1 MPTGRSGATVTAAGA
16 DPNDPAL
23 HGLPGE
29 ASAKQ
34 IDSSPKAGSFSSRF
48 GSPKG
53 ISGSLV
59 SSPQAA
65 QPLQEDMF
73 TRAVMST
80 SDKRDAVESE
90 GVELGTINSSG
101 SIGLDHDS
109 LGQALQSLGPPAKEA
124 NQAVPLPTGSN
135 PAAPTQSSAQ
145 PVSFQS
151 LSALASQASKRWNN
165 ASDDAAAGT
174 SSLEQA
180 QLASANTAVPN
191 AQHPNAPAH
200 VALVPDHSLKPT
212 SRPSLE
218 PQQPTALQSAASDA
232 DASAA
237 VGVDSNQEQPL
248 ATIKLGK
255 TASME
260 KKWGYPV
267 PTGSPMFER
276 LRSRTQSQEEAAS
289 AAAGLQ
295 EHPTAPADVQQSQ
308 YPEPP
313 SSRPAEDEAAVQ
325 QREAAAMGSSSV
337 DAALPHVRTGVSET
351 LPDDEGPSSE
361 GMSGG
366 MQGTPRGLPR
376 RSASHGDAYAVSPK
390 SW

>member
-1 MPTGRSGATVTAAGA
+1 MPTGRSGAAVRAAGA

-23 HGLPGE
+23 HGLPDE

-53 ISGSLV
+53 ISLV

-80 SDKRDAVESE
+80 SDKRDAAESE

-109 LGQALQSLGPPAKEA
+109 LGQALQSPGSSAKETS
-124 NQAVPLPTGSN
+124 QAVPLPTGSN
-135 PAAPTQSSAQ
+135 PAAPTQSNAQ

-165 ASDDAAAGT
+165 ASDDAAAAGT

-180 QLASANTAVPN
+180 QPAQAYTAAPN
-191 AQHPNAPAH
+191 AQHPKAPAP
-200 VALVPDHSLKPT
+200 VALNPDHSVEPT

-218 PQQPTALQSAASDA
+218 SQQPNAPQTAASAA

-237 VGVDSNQEQPL
+237 LGVDSSQEQPP
-248 ATIKLGK
+248 AAIKLGK

-295 EHPTAPADVQQSQ
+295 EHQTAPADVQQPQ

-313 SSRPAEDEAAVQ
+313 SSRPAEDEAAEQ
-325 QREAAAMGSSSV
+325 QHGAAAMGPSSV
-337 DAALPHVRTGVSET
+337 DAALPHVRTRVSET

-361 GMSGG
+361 GMPGA
-366 MQGTPRGLPR
+366 MQGTPRGVSR